1 MWSCNIE
8 KSHIIFV
15 HQNREKSITIHV
27 LGRHKWKSCISF
39 HKFSFFIN
47 SGQLYFTFYVCCCL
61 ICCPVIIWMHV
72 MISVWAKMTIL
83 GAFLWMDSRMSKP
96 PRNDQISL
104 HFWDFVVVF
113 IWSGLSKSACNIL
126 PATWQLFSVFWYWC
140 SSYCSF
146 QTSLTWQL

>member
-1 MWSCNIE
+1 MILLCTYVIMQHRKISYYFCSPEQRKEYHHPCIG
-8 KSHIIFV
+8 KAQVKVMHFLSQIF
-15 HQNREKSITIHV
+15 
-27 LGRHKWKSCISF
+27 
-39 HKFSFFIN
+39 FFIN

-113 IWSGLSKSACNIL
+113 IWSGLSKSTCNIL
-126 PATWQLFSVFWYWC
+126 PATWIFSTNGVHYSFW
-140 SSYCSF
+140 
-146 QTSLTWQL
+146 T